1 MYSQTPLVPAG
12 TFFQSVASSS
22 SPFFSIVVP
31 CYNRADIVRETV
43 LTILKQ
49 EYWDFELILVDDG
62 SRDNTGEVVA
72 QITDPRVRYFYKENG
87 ERGAAR
93 NYGAQ
98 QARGRYINFFDSDDE
113 MYPNHLRVVKE
124 FIDQNGEVEVVHT
137 GYECLDGQNRVISE
151 VYEFAGNTNEV
162 LLLDNPLAC
171 NTVFV
176 RNDIALANP
185 FEEDRR
191 LASAEDWELWLRL
204 ASKYTFHPIRQKTF
218 CLREHDGRS
227 LNTINPESVR
237 VRDELFAQLVSRN
250 PDFARR
256 YPNQLP
262 KFIADRYTFI
272 TLTMA
277 LSKKDR
283 LQTVRYLF
291 KAMEQDPTVLWRR
304 RFLASVKHL
313 L

>member
-1 MYSQTPLVPAG
+1 M
-12 TFFQSVASSS
+12 ASSVS
-22 SPFFSIVVP
+22 SPLFSIVVP

-49 EYWDFELILVDDG
+49 ECPNFELILVDDG

-72 QITDPRVRYFYKENG
+72 QITDARVRYFYKENG

-98 QARGRYINFFDSDDE
+98 QARGKYINFFDSDDQ

-124 FIDQNGEVEVVHT
+124 FVDQNGEVEIVHT
-137 GYECLDGQNRVISE
+137 GYERLDGQNRVISE
-151 VYEFAGNTNEV
+151 VYEFAESTNEV

-176 RNDIALANP
+176 RRDIALANP

-204 ASKYTFHPIRQKTF
+204 ASKYPFHSIRQKTF

-237 VRDELFAQLVSRN
+237 VRDELFGQLVSRN
-250 PDFARR
+250 PDFTRR

-283 LQTVRYLF
+283 LQTVRYLL
-291 KAMEQDPTVLWRR
+291 KAVQQDPTVLWRR

>member
-1 MYSQTPLVPAG
+1 MIDSGYFRLL
-12 TFFQSVASSS
+12 SS
-22 SPFFSIVVP
+22 FFSIVVP
-31 CYNRADIVRETV
+31 CYNRADIIQETV
-43 LTILKQ
+43 FAILKQ
-49 EYWDFELILVDDG
+49 EYHDFELILVDDG
-62 SRDNTGEVVA
+62 SRDNTGEMVA
-72 QITDPRVRYFYKENG
+72 QIIVLRVRYFYKENG

-93 NYGAQ
+93 NYGTQ
-98 QARGRYINFFDSDDE
+98 QARGKYINFFDSDDE

-124 FIDQNGEVEVVHT
+124 FVDQNGEVEIVHT
-137 GYECLDGQNRVISE
+137 GYERLDEQDRVISE
-151 VYEFAGNTNEV
+151 VYEFAESTNDV

-176 RNDIALANP
+176 RRDIALANP

-204 ASKYTFHPIRQKTF
+204 ASKYSFHPIRQKTF

-237 VRDELFAQLVSRN
+237 VRDELFGQLMSRN

-283 LQTVRYLF
+283 LQTVCYLL
-291 KAMEQDPTVLWRR
+291 KAVQQDPTVLWRR

>member
-1 MYSQTPLVPAG
+1 
-12 TFFQSVASSS
+12 VASSDS
-22 SPFFSIVVP
+22 SLFFSIVVP
-31 CYNRADIVRETV
+31 CYNRADIVRETI

-49 EYWDFELILVDDG
+49 EYQDFELILVDDG

-72 QITDPRVRYFYKENG
+72 QIIDSRVRYFYKENG

-98 QARGRYINFFDSDDE
+98 QARGKYINFFDSDDE
-113 MYPNHLRVVKE
+113 MYLNHLRVVKE
-124 FIDQNGEVEVVHT
+124 FVDQNGEVEVVHT
-137 GYECLDGQNRVISE
+137 GYERLDGQDRVISE
-151 VYEFAGNTNEV
+151 VYEFVESTNEV

-176 RNDIALANP
+176 RRDIALANP

-204 ASKYTFHPIRQKTF
+204 ASKYSFHPIRQKTF

-237 VRDELFAQLVSRN
+237 VRDELFGQLVSRN

-277 LSKKDR
+277 LSKKNR
-283 LQTVRYLF
+283 LQTVRYLL
-291 KAMEQDPTVLWRR
+291 KAVQQDPTVLWRR

-313 L
+313 F

>member
-1 MYSQTPLVPAG
+1 M
-12 TFFQSVASSS
+12 
-22 SPFFSIVVP
+22 FSIVVP

-49 EYWDFELILVDDG
+49 ECPDFELILVDDG
-62 SRDNTGEVVA
+62 SRDNTGEVLA
-72 QITDPRVRYFYKENG
+72 QIIDSRVRYFYKENG

-98 QARGRYINFFDSDDE
+98 QARGKYINFFDSDDE

-124 FIDQNGEVEVVHT
+124 FVDQNGEVEVVHT
-137 GYECLDGQNRVISE
+137 GYERLDEQDRVISE
-151 VYEFAGNTNEV
+151 VYEFAESTNEV

-176 RNDIALANP
+176 RRDIALANP

-204 ASKYTFHPIRQKTF
+204 ASKYPFHSIRQKTF

-237 VRDELFAQLVSRN
+237 VRDELFGQMVSRN
-250 PDFARR
+250 PDFVRR

-277 LSKKDR
+277 LSKKDH
-283 LQTVRYLF
+283 LQTVRYLL
-291 KAMEQDPTVLWRR
+291 KAVQQDPTVLWRR

>member
-1 MYSQTPLVPAG
+1 VD
-12 TFFQSVASSS
+12 SSDS
-22 SPFFSIVVP
+22 SLFFSIVVP
-31 CYNRADIVRETV
+31 CYNRADIVRETI

-49 EYWDFELILVDDG
+49 EYQDFELILVDDG

-72 QITDPRVRYFYKENG
+72 QIIDSRVRYFYKENG

-98 QARGRYINFFDSDDE
+98 QARGQYINFFDSDDE

-124 FIDQNGEVEVVHT
+124 FVDQNGEVEIVHT
-137 GYECLDGQNRVISE
+137 GYERLDGQDRVISE
-151 VYEFAGNTNEV
+151 VYEFAESTNEV

-176 RNDIALANP
+176 RRDIALANP

-204 ASKYTFHPIRQKTF
+204 ASKYSFHPIRQKTF

-237 VRDELFAQLVSRN
+237 VRDELFGQLVSRN

-283 LQTVRYLF
+283 LQTVRYLL
-291 KAMEQDPTVLWRR
+291 KAVQQDPTVLWRR

-313 L
+313 F